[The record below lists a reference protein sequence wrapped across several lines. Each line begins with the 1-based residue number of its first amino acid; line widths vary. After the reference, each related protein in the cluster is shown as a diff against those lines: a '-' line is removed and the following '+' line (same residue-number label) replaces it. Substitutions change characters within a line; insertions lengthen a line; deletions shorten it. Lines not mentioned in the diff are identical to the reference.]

1 MSIPKDYKEFE
12 ITLTRDNPPPDWPE
26 TLQSLWY
33 KANDNWEA
41 SHTIAQDIKHSMGS
55 LIHAHLHRDEGDNY
69 NAKYWYT
76 KAGRAFPNI
85 SLKEELRL
93 LIAEIISSS

>member
-12 ITLTRDNPPPDWPE
+12 ITLTLEIPPTDWPE
-26 TLQSLWY
+26 TLRSLWY

-41 SHTIAQDIKHSMGS
+41 SHTIAQDIKNPMGS
-55 LIHAHLHRDEGDNY
+55 LIHAHLHRDEGDIY

-76 KAGRAFPNI
+76 KAGRAFTDI